1 MWNSHDILT
10 NDSPFY
16 AGRPGAD
23 GERAGNFNMQNSDL
37 LIIIGARMHIR
48 QIGFDDS
55 SFARKQ
61 KK

>member
-1 MWNSHDILT
+1 MTFT

-37 LIIIGARMHIR
+37 LIIQVQECM
-48 QIGFDDS
+48 
-55 SFARKQ
+55 
-61 KK
+61 